1 MDNDSELA
9 QLKERT
15 RYKLKI
21 ELDKYID
28 EKTRK
33 DIIRNGRDIES
44 DDEDK
49 KENEDEEEY
58 KYRERPAMEIL
69 AHKCYKIFEIISHY
83 IHAALSIIIAI
94 YTIYYTNLFYNLYT
108 NEKINRNYL
117 FLSAILF
124 VIVFGLFFY
133 LSFYLPYFKKLKK
146 EEIDLYFDDII
157 PYCTLLGLF
166 AFLFLII
173 SMWPV
178 YYFYSIL
185 IVIGIFWAFLMTG
198 NFSPNG
204 IFGDLFILI
213 LFGLMFYSPKF
224 INHKG
229 HTYY

>member
-1 MDNDSELA
+1 MDNDSELT
-9 QLKERT
+9 QLKDRT
-15 RYKLKI
+15 KYKLNI
-21 ELDKYID
+21 DLNKYID

-33 DIIRNGRDIES
+33 EIIRDGKDINS
-44 DDEDK
+44 DDED
-49 KENEDEEEY
+49 NEDEEDEN

-69 AHKCYKIFEIISHY
+69 AHKFYKIYEIISHY
-83 IHAALSIIIAI
+83 IHATLSIIIAI

-108 NEKINRNYL
+108 NEKINRFYL
-117 FLSAILF
+117 ILSAILF
-124 VIVFGLFFY
+124 VIIFGLFFY

-146 EEIDLYFDDII
+146 DEIDKYFDDII

-185 IVIGIFWAFLMTG
+185 IVIGIFWAIIMTG

-204 IFGDLFILI
+204 ILGDCFILI
-213 LFGLMFYSPKF
+213 LFGLMFFSPKF
-224 INHKG
+224 IKHKG

>member
-1 MDNDSELA
+1 MDNDSELT
-9 QLKERT
+9 QLKDRT
-15 RYKLKI
+15 KYKLNI
-21 ELDKYID
+21 DLNKYID

-33 DIIRNGRDIES
+33 EIIRDGKDINS
-44 DDEDK
+44 DDED
-49 KENEDEEEY
+49 EEEEN
-58 KYRERPAMEIL
+58 KYREKPAMEIL
-69 AHKCYKIFEIISHY
+69 AHKCYKTFEIISHY

-108 NEKINRNYL
+108 NEKINRFYL
-117 FLSAILF
+117 ILSAILF
-124 VIVFGLFFY
+124 VIIFGLFFY
-133 LSFYLPYFKKLKK
+133 LTFYLTYFKKLKK
-146 EEIDLYFDDII
+146 EEIDKYFDEII
-157 PYCTLLGLF
+157 PYCTALGLF

-185 IVIGIFWAFLMTG
+185 IVFGIFWAFIMSG

-204 IFGDLFILI
+204 ILGDCFILI

-224 INHKG
+224 IKHKG

>member
-1 MDNDSELA
+1 MDNDSELT
-9 QLKERT
+9 QLKDRT
-15 RYKLKI
+15 KYKLNI
-21 ELDKYID
+21 DLNKYID

-33 DIIRNGRDIES
+33 EIIRDGKDINS
-44 DDEDK
+44 DDED
-49 KENEDEEEY
+49 EEEEN
-58 KYRERPAMEIL
+58 KYREKPAMEIL
-69 AHKCYKIFEIISHY
+69 AHKFYKAFEIISHY

-108 NEKINRNYL
+108 NEKINRFYL
-117 FLSAILF
+117 ILSAILF
-124 VIVFGLFFY
+124 VIIFGLFFY

-146 EEIDLYFDDII
+146 DEIDKYFDDII

-185 IVIGIFWAFLMTG
+185 IVIGIFWAIIMTG

-204 IFGDLFILI
+204 ILGDCFILI

-224 INHKG
+224 IKHKG

>member
-1 MDNDSELA
+1 MDNDSELT
-9 QLKERT
+9 QLKDRT
-15 RYKLKI
+15 KYKLNI
-21 ELDKYID
+21 DLNKYID

-33 DIIRNGRDIES
+33 EIIRDGKDINS
-44 DDEDK
+44 DDED
-49 KENEDEEEY
+49 NEDEEDEN

-69 AHKCYKIFEIISHY
+69 AHKFYKIYEIISHY
-83 IHAALSIIIAI
+83 IHAILSIIIAI

-108 NEKINRNYL
+108 NEKINRFYL
-117 FLSAILF
+117 ILSAILF
-124 VIVFGLFFY
+124 VIIFGLFFY

-146 EEIDLYFDDII
+146 DEIDKYFDDII

-185 IVIGIFWAFLMTG
+185 IVFGIFWAFIMSG

-204 IFGDLFILI
+204 ILGDCFILI

-224 INHKG
+224 IKHKG